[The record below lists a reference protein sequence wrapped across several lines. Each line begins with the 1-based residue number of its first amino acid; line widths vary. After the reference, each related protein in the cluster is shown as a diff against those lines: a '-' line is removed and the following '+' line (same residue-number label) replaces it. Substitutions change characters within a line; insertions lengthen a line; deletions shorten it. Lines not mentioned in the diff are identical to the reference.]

1 MDFFSCALDSQ
12 GIVNF
17 FCKGLDN
24 KYFGLCGP
32 CTVSHIFFLPS
43 LSLFLPSSLPL
54 TCSSLL
60 PSFFCKN
67 QCLKYVKIIHG
78 GGGVGTREVSGEKS
92 CIRLRPEA
100 PRLLRAYLFPVWHQS
115 RTYWKHVI
123 SWALGNQADWC
134 PLLESFFCWWGVEL
148 VKSPPPLLCNHVI
161 IE

>member
-1 MDFFSCALDSQ
+1 MFIAWNAKVLQMDLFSCALDSQ

-24 KYFGLCGP
+24 KYFGLCGLR
-32 CTVSHIFFLPS
+32 THILTYSFFPPS
-43 LSLFLPSSLPL
+43 LS
-54 TCSSLL
+54 
-60 PSFFCKN
+60 CKN
-67 QCLKYVKIIHG
+67 QWLKYVKVIHR
-78 GGGVGTREVSGEKS
+78 GGGVGNREVSGEKS
-92 CIRLRPEA
+92 CIRLRPET

-134 PLLESFFCWWGVEL
+134 PLESFFCWWGVEL
-148 VKSPPPLLCNHVI
+148 VKSPPPLLCSHII